1 MDVLPD
7 VRTGVRPH
15 SIHPLKRSA
24 TKLGGWTHIACSA
37 TSGHASG
44 LCLAHPYFCPDWM
57 RPEASVRAI
66 FVRMRIRHPHQLSGV
81 LEYCGKHGRGASPLC
96 SVMNLGMNS
105 GMSDDPCARM
115 LPVPFAHG
123 HTLTSQRKRWQYC
136 TTRRNHAVST
146 YRTIL
151 QRTEQLWR
159 PFSALRWDA
168 RVALFSSALPT
179 SIHRVP
185 LGVRPPIR

>member
-81 LEYCGKHGRGASPLC
+81 L
-96 SVMNLGMNS
+96 
-105 GMSDDPCARM
+105 
-115 LPVPFAHG
+115 
-123 HTLTSQRKRWQYC
+123 W
-136 TTRRNHAVST
+136 
-146 YRTIL
+146 
-151 QRTEQLWR
+151 
-159 PFSALRWDA
+159 
-168 RVALFSSALPT
+168 
-179 SIHRVP
+179 
-185 LGVRPPIR
+185 

>member
-66 FVRMRIRHPHQLSGV
+66 FVRMRIRPPHQLSGV
-81 LEYCGKHGRGASPLC
+81 LCFLPCEYT
-96 SVMNLGMNS
+96 
-105 GMSDDPCARM
+105 
-115 LPVPFAHG
+115 FAE
-123 HTLTSQRKRWQYC
+123 LNF
-136 TTRRNHAVST
+136 TRRT
-146 YRTIL
+146 L
-151 QRTEQLWR
+151 
-159 PFSALRWDA
+159 SALEPRKEDCW
-168 RVALFSSALPT
+168 V
-179 SIHRVP
+179 
-185 LGVRPPIR
+185 

>member
-37 TSGHASG
+37 TSGHASS

-66 FVRMRIRHPHQLSGV
+66 FVLYVYIHLIFELFRIALIATSITVTRVSIATRMFL
-81 LEYCGKHGRGASPLC
+81 
-96 SVMNLGMNS
+96 
-105 GMSDDPCARM
+105 
-115 LPVPFAHG
+115 AHG
-123 HTLTSQRKRWQYC
+123 ESDYPQGSLNAVIELMPMDAHSRVKSKFGFGRRGTP
-136 TTRRNHAVST
+136 TTTN
-146 YRTIL
+146 
-151 QRTEQLWR
+151 
-159 PFSALRWDA
+159 
-168 RVALFSSALPT
+168 
-179 SIHRVP
+179 
-185 LGVRPPIR
+185 

>member
-66 FVRMRIRHPHQLSGV
+66 FARMRIRHPYQLSGV
-81 LEYCGKHGRGASPLC
+81 LHPYAIPQ
-96 SVMNLGMNS
+96 LGN
-105 GMSDDPCARM
+105 AK
-115 LPVPFAHG
+115 
-123 HTLTSQRKRWQYC
+123 RK
-136 TTRRNHAVST
+136 
-146 YRTIL
+146 
-151 QRTEQLWR
+151 
-159 PFSALRWDA
+159 D
-168 RVALFSSALPT
+168 
-179 SIHRVP
+179 
-185 LGVRPPIR
+185 